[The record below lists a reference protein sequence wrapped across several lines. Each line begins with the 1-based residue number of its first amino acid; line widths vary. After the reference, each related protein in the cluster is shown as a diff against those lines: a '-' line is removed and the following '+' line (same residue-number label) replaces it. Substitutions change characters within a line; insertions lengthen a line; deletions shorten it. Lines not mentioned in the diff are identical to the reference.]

1 VDERYVEADGF
12 RIRYL
17 EAGTGEPLVYF
28 HGAGGLRVSPGLERL
43 SQRFHLYA
51 FEQPGFGTS
60 PENTRS
66 ASIQDLAATMGRAV
80 AALGLERLNLMGTSF
95 GGRTALWLA
104 LQTPEAVSALV
115 LESPAAVRPAGY
127 VRPQSSPEQRAQL
140 LYAHPERVP
149 PQPPLPSAVVEQQ
162 ERLVRR
168 LAGANRDPE
177 LEEQLRALEVPTLVL
192 FGTRDAIIPP
202 SMGRVYRELI
212 PNCHFIL
219 VYDAGHAIGFDR
231 PEAFAE
237 VVTDFL
243 ERHEA
248 FIVQQASAL
257 INP

>member
-1 VDERYVEADGF
+1 MDERFVEADGF

-17 EAGTGEPLVYF
+17 EAGEGEPLVYF
-28 HGAGGLRVSPGLERL
+28 HGAGGLRVSPALESL

-66 ASIQDLAATMGRAV
+66 ASVRDLAGTLA
-80 AALGLERLNLMGTSF
+80 AALDVLGVERFHLMGTSF
-95 GGRTALWLA
+95 GGITALWLA
-104 LQTPEAVSALV
+104 VEQPERVLALV
-115 LESPAAVRPAGY
+115 LESPAAIRPVDH
-127 VRPQSSPEQRAQL
+127 VRPQLAPEQRAQL

-149 PQPPLPSAVVEQQ
+149 SVEPLASGVVEQQ

-168 LAGANRDPE
+168 LAGPNRSPE
-177 LEEQLRALEVPTLVL
+177 LESRLGGLSVPTLVL
-192 FGTRDAIIPP
+192 FGTRDKLIPP
-202 SMGRVYRELI
+202 RMGRIYRQLI
-212 PNCHFIL
+212 PSCHFSL

-231 PEAFAE
+231 PSALVG

-248 FIVQQASAL
+248 FVVQQLSGL

>member
-1 VDERYVEADGF
+1 VDERYVDADGF
-12 RIRYL
+12 HIRYL

-28 HGAGGLRVSPGLERL
+28 HGAGGLRISPALERL
-43 SQRFHLYA
+43 GQRFHLYA

-66 ASIQDLAATMGRAV
+66 ASVQELAASLGQAI
-80 AALGLERLNLMGTSF
+80 AALGLDRFNLMGTSF

-104 LQTPEAVSALV
+104 VQTPEQISALV
-115 LESPAAVRPAGY
+115 LESPAAVRPADY
-127 VRPQSSPEQRAQL
+127 VRPVVSPEQRAEL

-149 PQPPLPSAVVEQQ
+149 AREPLAPAVVEQQ

-168 LAGANRDPE
+168 LAGPNRDSD
-177 LEEQLRALEVPTLVL
+177 LEERLRGLAVPTLVL
-192 FGTRDAIIPP
+192 FGTRDALIPP
-202 SMGRVYRELI
+202 AMGRVYSELI
-212 PNCHFIL
+212 PNCHFVL

-231 PEAFAE
+231 PEAFVG

-243 ERHEA
+243 ERREA
-248 FIVQQASAL
+248 FVVQQESAL